1 VTGTTAQP
9 AADHGPTA
17 GADDRRD
24 PSAADFP
31 DGFVWGAATAAYQI
45 EGAAA
50 EGGRGPSI
58 WDTFCATPGRVYRG
72 DDGSVACD
80 HYHRWAEDLDLLA
93 WLGLGAYRLSVSWA
107 RLQPDGRGPLN
118 PAGVDFYRRVLE
130 GLRERGVRP
139 LVTLY
144 HWDLPQVLEDE
155 GGWPA
160 RETALRFGEYAGLV
174 GAALGDLAEDWITI
188 NEAWVVSFLGYGNG
202 EHAPGRADLGDAL
215 RAVHHL
221 NLAHG
226 LAVQALRAAAARP
239 RVGTT
244 VLLADVVPASDRDE
258 DVAAATRMDGWS
270 NRLFLDPL
278 FRGGYPADMLEHY
291 APTGA
296 FEVVRDGDLATV
308 AAPMDHLGVNHY
320 HRHRVAADPGDPH
333 LGARQLPPEAPTTS
347 FGWGITPD
355 ALRRVLVRAA
365 GYTSLPLYLT
375 ESGASFHDYVDPA
388 GQVNDL
394 ERVDYLAGYFAA
406 AAQAVREGVDLRG
419 YFVWSLLD
427 NFEWAQGYSKRFGL
441 VFVEYGS
448 QRRIPKASAHWY
460 RRFIAGGAVGPGG

>member
-1 VTGTTAQP
+1 VTPGGGAAADPVTGAGGRGAPDPGGFP
-9 AADHGPTA
+9 A
-17 GADDRRD
+17 
-24 PSAADFP
+24 
-31 DGFVWGAATAAYQI
+31 GFLWGAATAAYQI
-45 EGAAA
+45 EGGAE

-72 DDGSVACD
+72 DDGRIACD
-80 HYHRWAEDLDLLA
+80 HYHRWAEDLDLIA
-93 WLGLGAYRLSVSWA
+93 WLGLGAYRLSLSWS
-107 RLQPDGRGPLN
+107 RLQPAGRGPLN
-118 PAGVDFYRRVLE
+118 PEGVAFYRRLLE
-130 GLRERGVRP
+130 GLAERGVRP

-144 HWDLPQVLEDE
+144 HWDLPQVLEDD

-160 RETALRFGEYAGLV
+160 RETALRFGEYAGLI
-174 GAALGDLAEDWITI
+174 GAALGDLAGDWITI
-188 NEAWVVSFLGYGNG
+188 NEAWVVAFHGYGTG

-226 LAVQALRAAAARP
+226 LATQALRAAGHPA

-244 VLLADVVPASDRDE
+244 LLLADILPASDRDE
-258 DVAAATRMDGWS
+258 DVAAARRVDGAT

-291 APTGA
+291 EPSGGFA
-296 FEVVRDGDLATV
+296 VVRDGDLATI

-320 HRHRVAADPGDPH
+320 HRHRVTADPGDPR
-333 LGARQLPPEAPTTS
+333 LGARHLPPEEPTTS

-355 ALRRVLVRAA
+355 ALRAVLVRAA
-365 GYTSLPLYLT
+365 GESGGLPIYVT
-375 ESGASFHDYVDPA
+375 ENGASFHDYVDPE
-388 GQVNDL
+388 GRVNDL
-394 ERVDYLAGYFAA
+394 ERIEYLAGYFAA
-406 AAQAVREGVDLRG
+406 AAQAIREGVDLRG

-427 NFEWAQGYSKRFGL
+427 NFEWAQGYAKRFGL

-460 RRFIAGGAVGPGG
+460 RDVIAKAPVRPGG

>member
-1 VTGTTAQP
+1 VTGTSE
-9 AADHGPTA
+9 
-17 GADDRRD
+17 RRG

-31 DGFVWGAATAAYQI
+31 DGFLWGAATAAYQI
-45 EGAAA
+45 EGGAT

-72 DDGSVACD
+72 DDGTVACD
-80 HYHRWAEDLDLLA
+80 HYHRWPEDLDLMA
-93 WLGLGAYRLSVSWA
+93 WLGLGAYRLSLSWA
-107 RLQPDGRGPLN
+107 RLQPAGRGPLN
-118 PAGVDFYRRVLE
+118 PAGVDFYRQVLE

-160 RETALRFGEYAGLV
+160 RETALRFGEYVGLV

-188 NEAWVVSFLGYGNG
+188 NEAWVVAFLGYGNG

-226 LAVQALRAAAARP
+226 LAVQSLRAAAARV

-244 VLLADVVPASDRDE
+244 LLLADVVPASDRDE
-258 DVAAATRMDGWS
+258 DVAAAARVDGAA

-278 FRGGYPADMLEHY
+278 FGGGYPADMLERY
-291 APTGA
+291 APTGG
-296 FEVVRDGDLATV
+296 FEVVRDGDLATIQ
-308 AAPMDHLGVNHY
+308 APMDHLGVNHY

-333 LGARQLPPEAPTTS
+333 LGARQLPPEEPTTS

-355 ALRRVLVRAA
+355 GLRRVLVRAA
-365 GYTSLPLYLT
+365 TESANLPLYVT
-375 ESGASFHDYVDPA
+375 ENGASFHDYVDPA
-388 GQVNDL
+388 GRVNDL
-394 ERVDYLAGYFAA
+394 ERVDYLSGYFAA
-406 AAQAVREGVDLRG
+406 AAQAIREGVDLRG

-448 QRRIPKASAHWY
+448 QRRIPKTSAHWY
-460 RRFIAGGAVGPGG
+460 RRFIAGGGPEPEAGRPA